1 MKFLALTTTQTAVLA
16 VLTAGA
22 IIALYFLKLR
32 QRRIFIPSS
41 MLWDRVLD
49 EKQARSLWEK
59 LRRIFSVALAV
70 TIGLLIAF
78 AAARPEIERLTGK
91 TARIVIVL
99 DTSPSMLARTSDGQT
114 RWQHARDAALAL
126 LGAHAGG
133 SEFRI
138 ADTSGHLDSSFTT
151 NHTEL
156 RGLIE
161 RMQPSIGPARFPEV
175 DDDAQIYF
183 ISDGVSGVQAPR
195 GATRESV
202 FEPAR
207 NVGITAFEIRST
219 PLTPLGYEA
228 YLEVR
233 NFGREPEDVAISLAG
248 PGRQRITKGVKLAP
262 GQSFTDA
269 FDLSE
274 FEGGGVRATVRS
286 DGDAFPLDDIAYAYL
301 PVKRRT
307 RTLLVTS
314 GNPYLEAVLK
324 LNTLVALSVTTPA
337 AFQDSSNFD
346 AYIFDNYAPASPPS
360 RPSLILGVTGAPW
373 LRGAT
378 GTVQAPSFTTWAED
392 HPLMQHVSLH
402 DVSVQQAAEINP
414 AGLTV
419 VAASGRTPLIVASDK
434 PKWIL
439 LTFNL
444 QASDFPFHSSFP
456 IFMENVLAWLSREP
470 AALYR
475 TTGVVDIP
483 VAGAEIQSIDGH
495 PAPSRQYLGHTVFE
509 AAEPGLYVAAKGD
522 SRQYVAV
529 NLTSRQ
535 YSDINRSATR
545 QNSAAASSRVRLAHE
560 VWFYM
565 LCAALIL
572 IAGEWLTYHRRITL

>member
-1 MKFLALTTTQTAVLA
+1 MKFLALTTTQTVVLA

-49 EKQARSLWEK
+49 EKQARSLWER

-78 AAARPEIERLTGK
+78 AVARPEIERLTGK

-114 RWQHARDAALAL
+114 RWQHAREAALSL
-126 LGAHAGG
+126 LEAHAGG

-138 ADTSGHLDSSFTT
+138 ADISGRIDSSFTT

-175 DDDAQIYF
+175 DEDAQIYF
-183 ISDGVSGVQAPR
+183 ISDGVSGVQAPK

-233 NFGREPEDVAISLAG
+233 NFGRVPEDVAISLAG
-248 PGRQRITKGVKLAP
+248 PGRQRITKGVKLAS

-274 FEGGGVRATVRS
+274 FEGGGIRATVRS

-301 PVKRRT
+301 PVKRKT

-314 GNPYLEAVLK
+314 GSPYLEAVLK
-324 LNTLVALSVTTPA
+324 LNTLVALSVTSPA
-337 AFQDSSNFD
+337 AFQESSNFD
-346 AYIFDNYAPASPPS
+346 AYIFDNYAPANPPS
-360 RPSLILGVTGAPW
+360 RPSLILGATGAPW

-378 GTVQAPSFTTWAED
+378 GTVKAPSFTTWAED

-419 VAASGRTPLIVASDK
+419 VAASGRTPLIVASEK

-483 VAGAEIQSIDGH
+483 VAGAEIQSIDGR
-495 PAPSRQYLGHTVFE
+495 PTPSRQYLGHTVFE
-509 AAEPGLYVAAKGD
+509 AAEPGLYIAAKGD

-535 YSDINRSATR
+535 YSDINRSLAR
-545 QNSAAASSRVRLAHE
+545 QTSAAASDRVRLAHE